1 MGITCCLQTRF
12 LLTISSPSASIFS
25 GSFSTKKNQNGYCLL
40 SSNKI
45 FINYFF
51 TFSFNFFS
59 FRSQRRQIK
68 MGIACCLQTSLLAA
82 VRGMRTKR
90 VAHSTLVFIALPV
103 RNASLAPTM
112 LFI

>member
-25 GSFSTKKNQNGYCLL
+25 GFVLKEDKSKWVLL
-40 SSNKI
+40 AVFK
-45 FINYFF
+45 
-51 TFSFNFFS
+51 
-59 FRSQRRQIK
+59 
-68 MGIACCLQTSLLAA
+68 LPLLAA

-103 RNASLAPTM
+103 RNGSLAPTM